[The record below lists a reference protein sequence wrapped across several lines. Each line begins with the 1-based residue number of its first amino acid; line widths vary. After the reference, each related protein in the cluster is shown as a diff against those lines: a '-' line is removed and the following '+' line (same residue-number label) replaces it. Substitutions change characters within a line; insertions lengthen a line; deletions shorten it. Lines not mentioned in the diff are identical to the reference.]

1 MAAVNDG
8 RVTAAPLPSPD
19 GRLHL
24 TDGGLETV
32 LIFHDGLDLPEF
44 AAFPLVDTP
53 DGRARLERYYDEYVA
68 LAQHHGTGVVLE
80 TPTWRA
86 SRDWGAVLGYD
97 AAALARVNAEAV
109 ALVRRVVEARAGEGR
124 GSAEAGMLVS
134 GCVGPRGDGYLV
146 EDAMSAAD
154 AADYHFP
161 QVAALHAA
169 GADLVSAL
177 TITSSAEAAGIVLA
191 AQQVGAPVVISFTV
205 EVDGRLPSG
214 EGLAEAIGAVD
225 EATGAA
231 AAYFMVN
238 CAHPVHVAPALD
250 GGDAALQRL
259 RGLRANASTLS
270 HAELDAADELDDGD
284 PADLGERFA
293 TLVAAHPQLR
303 VVGGCCGTD
312 ARHVAAI
319 AAACSR

>member
-32 LIFHDGLDLPEF
+32 LIFHHGLDLPEF
-44 AAFPLVDTP
+44 AALPLVDTP
-53 DGRARLERYYDEYVA
+53 DGRARLARYYDEYVA

-97 AAALARVNAEAV
+97 AAALARVNADAV
-109 ALVRRVVEARAGEGR
+109 ALVRRVVEARADDAR

-191 AQQVGAPVVISFTV
+191 ARQVGAPVVISFTV

-284 PADLGERFA
+284 PVDLGERLA
-293 TLVAAHPQLR
+293 VLVAAHPQLR

-312 ARHVAAI
+312 VRHVAAI